1 MDKFDGGGS
10 ILKKDFT
17 KRVREH
23 VDKRG
28 KPFEKCLEWC
38 DSIDDYEQALRQE
51 YEHYFTQTKKG
62 IEKCNEYC
70 MTWDEI
76 LEETRALI
84 TLGVSDEKTHR
95 K

>member
-38 DSIDDYEQALRQE
+38 AGLGEIGRELLD
-51 YEHYFTQTKKG
+51 KK
-62 IEKCNEYC
+62 
-70 MTWDEI
+70 
-76 LEETRALI
+76 LI
-84 TLGVSDEKTHR
+84 KKLVLLDINKR
-95 K
+95 L